1 MPIIEFTAKDLL
13 RTRILPPA
21 WYRVLIEGVSERL
34 SKNGD
39 STNWVLEGTIQFN
52 ADNGDK
58 EFAGVPAPYWG
69 FNSKVKDYFMPG
81 FFAALG
87 NPPDPKTGSRFE
99 LSNTVGKEI
108 DVFIENATYEGRL
121 VNRINHKYR
130 AVRSADVEAI

>member
-21 WYRVLIEGVSERL
+21 WYRVLIERTAEKL

-39 STNWVLEGTIQFN
+39 STNWLLEGTIQFN

-58 EFAGVPAPYWG
+58 EFAGVPTPYWG

-87 NPPDPKTGSRFE
+87 NPPDAKNGSRFE
-99 LSNTVGKEI
+99 LNNVVGKEL
-108 DVFIENATYEGRL
+108 DVFIENDTYEGRL

-130 AVRSADVEAI
+130 QPQTMEIL